1 MSKETKLGIFAVIV
15 TIGAIWGYHYLKGKN
30 LLSRTQIFSA
40 HYEDIGDL
48 MVSSPV
54 KINGFQVGSVT
65 NVYLEEEN
73 MQTIIA
79 EFTVRNDVRIPGTA
93 QAVIVPGGVMGGA
106 SISLKFDRPCSGA
119 DCATTGAVLEGRHLG
134 LIQSMMGGAD
144 IDDYLDKLKSGMN
157 ELVDTLTI
165 MSDDPNSA
173 NLVGRSLYDT
183 RQILEN
189 TRVTT
194 AELAIMVDRLGRQ
207 MEAIMGDL
215 KTVTGTLKT
224 SNQDIAGLLTNANA
238 VSKQVADA
246 DLGATIRTSRE
257 TLERVTATT
266 AELGKA
272 TEDLKSILGKI
283 ENGDGALG
291 KLINEPELYD
301 QLKATTR
308 NVELLLQDVR
318 LNPKRYINVS
328 VFGKKDKEYALPE
341 ADPAFPTTRQ

>member
-15 TIGAIWGYHYLKGKN
+15 TVGAIWGYNYLKGKN

-48 MVSSPV
+48 MISSPV

-79 EFTVRNDVRIPGTA
+79 EFTVRNDVRIPANTL
-93 QAVIVPGGVMGGA
+93 AVIVPGGVMGGA
-106 SISLKFDRPCSGA
+106 SIALKFDRPCSGE
-119 DCATTGAVLEGRHLG
+119 DCASTGMVLEGRHMG

-144 IDDYLDKLKSGMN
+144 IDDYLDKLKAGMN
-157 ELVDTLTI
+157 DLVDTLTV

-173 NLVGRSLYDT
+173 NLVGQSLYDT

-189 TRVTT
+189 TRITT
-194 AELAIMVDRLGRQ
+194 AGLAVMVDRLGRQ
-207 MEAIMGDL
+207 METIMSDL
-215 KTVTGTLKT
+215 QTVTGTLKT
-224 SNQDIAGLLTNANA
+224 SNQDIAGVLANANT

-246 DLGATIRTSRE
+246 DLGETIKASKA
-257 TLERVTATT
+257 TLERVSATT

-272 TEDLKSILGKI
+272 TEDLKAILGKI
-283 ENGDGALG
+283 EKGDGTLG
-291 KLINEPELYD
+291 KLINEPELYN
-301 QLKATTR
+301 QLKSTTK

-341 ADPAFPTTRQ
+341 ADPAFEPSRQ